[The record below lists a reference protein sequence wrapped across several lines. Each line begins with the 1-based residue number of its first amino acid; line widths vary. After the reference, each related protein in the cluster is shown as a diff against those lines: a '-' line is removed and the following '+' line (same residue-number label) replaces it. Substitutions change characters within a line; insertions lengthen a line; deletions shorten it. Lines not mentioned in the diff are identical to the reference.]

1 MPLYEYEDSKKR
13 MKKEEFPNQGTLLC
27 VCLIWFVVI
36 ECVVLDITL
45 KDDRLENNNPKA
57 NFIKK
62 API

>member
-1 MPLYEYEDSKKR
+1 